1 MSKSRVELFFI
12 VFLVFGLLAGQSAA
26 KFGDCYKICLVTC
39 MGSGKNIFACA
50 AKCVKDC
57 IIPKPQTSLD
67 PLAGT
72 HYFCKLGCASTL
84 CTKLSTIED
93 PVELFF
99 IVFLV
104 FGLLAGQS
112 AAKFG
117 DCYKICLV
125 TCLGSGKNILAC
137 AAKCVKDCI
146 IPKPQTS
153 LDPLAGTHYFCKLGC
168 ASTLCT
174 KLSTI
179 EDPAEEKVEGCVNS
193 CSETCTKKY

>member
-1 MSKSRVELFFI
+1 MSKSR
-12 VFLVFGLLAGQSAA
+12 
-26 KFGDCYKICLVTC
+26 
-39 MGSGKNIFACA
+39 
-50 AKCVKDC
+50 
-57 IIPKPQTSLD
+57 
-67 PLAGT
+67 
-72 HYFCKLGCASTL
+72 
-84 CTKLSTIED
+84 
-93 PVELFF
+93 VELFF

-179 EDPAEEKVEGCVNS
+179 EDPAAEKVEGCVNT
-193 CSETCTKKY
+193 CSERCTKN